1 VRPFDSPPW
10 GAVGRS
16 VLPHFFVYATAA
28 PLAARV
34 SSEVPKASAARMND
48 ENRLSS
54 PFRAAEP
61 DTRPAWRR
69 FVSSHRRPLVVAAI
83 LLAFVLLAWLLT
95 PHGTQSAP
103 GGRFAGGG
111 PMPVVTAS
119 ARTGDMPITLMGLGT
134 VTPLATVTV
143 QSQISGQIVHIGFKE
158 GQTVKAGDP
167 LIQIDPR
174 PYQVALEQA
183 QGALARDKAL
193 LANAR
198 VDLERYQTLFAQDSI
213 AEQQLATQKSLVAQ
227 YAGAVTTDQGQIDA
241 AKLNLTYCHIV
252 SPIAGRVGL
261 QQINVGNYVTPAEP
275 NGLVVVTQL
284 KPITVVFTLPEDDIP
299 PLLQRLHAGAS
310 LPVTAW
316 DRSNTHQIA
325 SGTLQSI
332 DSQIDT
338 STGTIRLKAVFT
350 NEDESLFPQQF
361 VNVVL
366 LLDTL
371 HGTTLV
377 PQAAVQRGAP
387 GTYVYLVNSDETVSV
402 RQVTVGPGDAT
413 NVAITA
419 GLKPGESVVVDGA
432 DRLKDG
438 AKVLLHQGSGSR
450 PGAAA
455 PRGDAHQPGE
465 GQGGRRRS
473 PGNTGGS

>member
-1 VRPFDSPPW
+1 
-10 GAVGRS
+10 
-16 VLPHFFVYATAA
+16 
-28 PLAARV
+28 
-34 SSEVPKASAARMND
+34 MND
-48 ENRLSS
+48 ENRLVS
-54 PFRAAEP
+54 PVIAAPES

-69 FVSSHRRPLVVAAI
+69 FVGRHRRLLIGAGI
-83 LLAFVLLAWLLT
+83 LLAFLLLAWVLK
-95 PHGTQSAP
+95 PSGTQPAG
-103 GGRFAGGG
+103 GGRFAAGG
-111 PMPVVTAS
+111 PMPVVTAR
-119 ARTGDMPITLMGLGT
+119 AGTGDMPITLIGLGT

-143 QSQISGQIVHIGFKE
+143 QSQISGQIMHIHFKE
-158 GQTVKAGDP
+158 GQTVKAGDS
-167 LIQIDPR
+167 LVQIDPR

-299 PLLQRLHAGAS
+299 PLLQRLHAGAT

-316 DRSNTHQIA
+316 DRSNTHQLA
-325 SGTLQSI
+325 SGSLQSI

-338 STGTIRLKAVFT
+338 TTGTIRLKAVFA
-350 NEDESLFPQQF
+350 NDDESLFPQQF

-371 HGTTLV
+371 HGATLI
-377 PQAAVQRGAP
+377 PQAGVQRGAP
-387 GTYVYLVNSDETVSV
+387 GTYVYVVNSDQTVSV
-402 RQVTVGPGDAT
+402 RKVTLGPGDAN

-419 GLKPGESVVVDGA
+419 GLKPGDKVVVDGA
-432 DRLKDG
+432 DKLKDG
-438 AKVLLHQGSGSR
+438 AKVLVRQGGAAR
-450 PGAAA
+450 PGAGAA
-455 PRGDAHQPGE
+455 AGAGSEAATPTGAQR

-473 PGNTGGS
+473 QPGNTGGS

>member
-1 VRPFDSPPW
+1 
-10 GAVGRS
+10 
-16 VLPHFFVYATAA
+16 
-28 PLAARV
+28 
-34 SSEVPKASAARMND
+34 MND
-48 ENRLSS
+48 EHRYAPPAL
-54 PFRAAEP
+54 PTAGA

-69 FVSSHRRPLVVAAI
+69 FASTHQRLLVIGAI
-83 LLAFVLLAWLLT
+83 LLAFILVGWWLKG
-95 PHGTQSAP
+95 HGTKPAQ
-103 GGRFAGGG
+103 GGRFASGG
-111 PMPVVTAS
+111 PMPVVTAA
-119 ARTGDMPITLMGLGT
+119 ARAGDMPITLIGLGT

-143 QSQISGQIVHIGFKE
+143 QSQISGQIVHISFKE
-158 GQTVKAGDP
+158 GQTVKVGDP

-193 LANAR
+193 LANSR
-198 VDLERYQTLFAQDSI
+198 VDLERYQTLFSQDSI

-227 YAGAVTTDQGQIDA
+227 YQGAVLTDQGQIDA

-261 QQINVGNYVTPAEP
+261 QQVNVGNYVTPSEP

-284 KPITVVFTLPEDDIP
+284 KPITVVFTLPEDDVP
-299 PLLQRLHAGAS
+299 QLLQRQHSGAS

-316 DRSNTHQIA
+316 DRSNTHQLA
-325 SGTLQSI
+325 SGTLAAI

-338 STGTIRLKAVFT
+338 TTGTIRLKATFA

-371 HGTTLV
+371 HGVTLI
-377 PQAAVQRGAP
+377 PQAGVQRGEP
-387 GTYVYLVNSDETVSV
+387 GTYVYVVDSANQTVSV
-402 RQVTVGPGDAT
+402 RKVTLGSGDAN
-413 NVAITA
+413 NVVITA

-438 AKVLLHQGSGSR
+438 AKVLLRQPAGSSQGQTP
-450 PGAAA
+450 PGKGQHT
-455 PRGDAHQPGE
+455 P
-465 GQGGRRRS
+465 GQGGRRHS
-473 PGNTGGS
+473 QGNSGQGQGSSGGS